1 MFSIGELLDFLLE
14 KKYIDTRPKFLDK
27 NEKIKGFSSLS
38 NPSND
43 SLCWTKKILN
53 LNDIPKCLVLLCL
66 PGQESDNKL
75 QTKLIHVRD
84 PRKAF
89 GDVID
94 KFYSLPVPIG
104 ISNSVDIHPTVK
116 IGNNVYVGPGTVVGE
131 NCVIG
136 DNTRIDANV
145 TLYNGVTI
153 GENCHI
159 YSGATIGSNGFGYF
173 LDENKKY
180 KKIQHIGGVTIGNNV
195 DIGANSCVDRGVL
208 DDTVI
213 EDNVKIDNLVQI
225 AHNVHIGENSVI
237 IAGAVI
243 SGSVQL
249 GENCWVSPGAVIKN
263 GVNLKEEVQVG
274 MNSVV
279 YRSCSESN
287 VCLVGDP
294 AKKIK
299 KYEAK

>member
-14 KKYIDTRPKFLDK
+14 KKHIEVRPNLTDINKR
-27 NEKIKGFSSLS
+27 IKGFSSLS
-38 NPSND
+38 NPSDD
-43 SLCWTKKILN
+43 SLCWTKKILSK
-53 LNDIPKCLVLLCL
+53 NDIPNCLVLLCL

-75 QTKLIHVRD
+75 QTQLIHVRD

-94 KFYSLPVPIG
+94 KFYSLPVSIG
-104 ISNSVDIHPTVK
+104 ISNSADIHPTAK
-116 IGNNVYVGPGTVVGE
+116 IGENVYIGPRTVIGE
-131 NCVIG
+131 NCAIG
-136 DNTRIDANV
+136 SNTIVDANV

-153 GENCHI
+153 GKNCHV
-159 YSGATIGSNGFGYF
+159 YSGATIGSDGFGYF

-195 DIGANSCVDRGVL
+195 DIGANSCIDRGVL

-225 AHNVHIGENSVI
+225 AHNVYIGGNSVI

-243 SGSVQL
+243 SGSVKL
-249 GENCWVSPGAVIKN
+249 GENCWISPGAVIKN
-263 GVNLKEEVQVG
+263 GVNLKDEVQVG

-299 KYEAK
+299 KYESK

>member
-1 MFSIGELLDFLLE
+1 MFSIGKLLDFLLE
-14 KKYIDTRPKFLDK
+14 KKHIEIKPDFSDTNKR
-27 NEKIKGFSSLS
+27 IKGFSSLL

-43 SLCWTKKILN
+43 SLCWTKKTLSTD
-53 LNDIPKCLVLLCL
+53 DIPHCVALLCL
-66 PGQESDNKL
+66 PSQESNNKI

-94 KFYSLPVPIG
+94 KFYSSPVSIG
-104 ISNSVDIHPTVK
+104 ISNSAEIHPTAK
-116 IGNNVYVGPGTVVGE
+116 IGKNVYVGSGAVIGE
-131 NCVIG
+131 NCVVG
-136 DNTRIDANV
+136 NNTRIDANV
-145 TLYNGVTI
+145 TLYDGVRI
-153 GENCHI
+153 GINCHL
-159 YSGATIGSNGFGYF
+159 YSGATIGSDGFGYF

-195 DIGANSCVDRGVL
+195 DIGTNSCIDRGVL

-225 AHNVHIGENSVI
+225 AHNVQIGSNTII

-243 SGSVQL
+243 SGSVIL
-249 GENCWVSPGAVIKN
+249 GKNCWISPGAVIKN
-263 GVNLKEEVQVG
+263 GVNLKDEVQVG

-279 YRSCSESN
+279 YRSSPESN